1 MLRQEFPGSIRAVSN
16 GGFEFIAAS
25 SVLARDG
32 HVVVVSG
39 LDTKNYLRGNPIILR
54 DHLPSQPVGRCTGL
68 SLDLSKQP
76 NELRGSA
83 EWAPEGVSAVADE
96 TRNLA
101 RAGVL
106 NAISIGFD
114 ILESEPLKSTGGR
127 GLRIKRSELLELSIV
142 ACGADP
148 FAVITQRAYGREN
161 MSKHL
166 IRASEAVDE
175 ARRHHHD
182 LARALEVDDY
192 RRAMRSHREIGRCL
206 RTAQACFR
214 NLADQGMLDDIHNS
228 QLTENSGGMGL
239 GTSGGRSA
247 DYDYRQRQ
255 ARLLELS
262 PGAEPPS
269 AAERAARVR
278 ELAPKPPLWNGG
290 GSRSLVQWASNKRA
304 FIEGDA
310 LARSRRITGHG
321 VYSFAGR
328 QAELARLTRTE

>member
-1 MLRQEFPGSIRAVSN
+1 MLRLEFPSSIRAVSN
-16 GGFEFIAAS
+16 GGFEFVAAS

-39 LDTKNYLRGNPIILR
+39 LGTKNYLHGNPIILR

-83 EWAPEGVSAVADE
+83 QWAPEGVSAVADE
-96 TRNLA
+96 TRELA

-127 GLRIKRSELLELSIV
+127 GIRIKRSELLELSIV
-142 ACGADP
+142 AVGADP
-148 FAVITQRAYGREN
+148 LATITQRAYARGN

-182 LARALEVDDY
+182 LARALDNEDD
-192 RRAMRSHREIGRCL
+192 RGAMRSHRALGRCL

-214 NLADQGMLDDIHNS
+214 NLADEGMLDDIAAS
-228 QLTENSGGMGL
+228 QSLQTSAGITK
-239 GTSGGRSA
+239 GTSDGRSYA
-247 DYDYRQRQ
+247 ARQ
-255 ARLLELS
+255 ADLARLF
-262 PGAEPPS
+262 PS
-269 AAERAARVR
+269 AADRARRVA
-278 ELAPKPPLWNGG
+278 ELAPGPQCGMARRRHWCTGQRLSGNFSK
-290 GSRSLVQWASNKRA
+290 ATHCT
-304 FIEGDA
+304 A
-310 LARSRRITGHG
+310 LR
-321 VYSFAGR
+321 
-328 QAELARLTRTE
+328 

>member
-54 DHLPSQPVGRCTGL
+54 DHLPSQPVGRCDSL
-68 SLDLSKQP
+68 VLDLTKQP

-83 EWAPEGVSAVADE
+83 QWAPEGVSAVADE
-96 TRNLA
+96 TRELA

-114 ILESEPLKSTGGR
+114 ILDAEPLKPTGR

-148 FAVITQRAYGREN
+148 LAVITQRAYARGD

-166 IRASEAVDE
+166 IRASEAVNE

-182 LARALEVDDY
+182 LARALENDDD
-192 RRAMRSHREIGRCL
+192 RGAMRSHREIGRCL

-214 NLADQGMLDDIHNS
+214 KLADEGMLDDIAAS
-228 QLTENSGGMGL
+228 QSLQTSAGVTK
-239 GTSGGRSA
+239 GTSDGRDYAARQAGLRQLFPSA
-247 DYDYRQRQ
+247 DQR
-255 ARLLELS
+255 AFE
-262 PGAEPPS
+262 
-269 AAERAARVR
+269 AAMLMPRAPV
-278 ELAPKPPLWNGG
+278 WNGG
-290 GSRSLVQWASNKRA
+290 GPRSLAHWTAQKKQ
-304 FIEGDA
+304 FLEGDA
-310 LARSRRITGHG
+310 LHRAQVIAIGSR
-321 VYSFAGR
+321 YSRAER
-328 QAELARLTRTE
+328 QAELARLTRGNSR

>member
-114 ILESEPLKSTGGR
+114 IKDSEPLKPSGGR
-127 GLRIKRSELLELSIV
+127 GLRIKKSELLELSIV

-148 FAVITQRAYGREN
+148 LAVITQRAYRSN
-161 MSKHL
+161 AMNKHL
-166 IRASEAVDE
+166 LRLEELVDTA
-175 ARRHHHD
+175 ARVHHD
-182 LARALEVDDY
+182 LGRAIDRGDDLAVD
-192 RRAMRSHREIGRCL
+192 RHHLRLGRCL
-206 RTAQACFR
+206 RDAQKCIR
-214 NLADQGMLDDIHNS
+214 NIHQQAALDDLQANQLAQNS
-228 QLTENSGGMGL
+228 DGMGP
-239 GTSGGRSA
+239 GTSGGGRSA
-247 DYDYRQRQ
+247 GFEYRQRQ
-255 ARLLELS
+255 RRLLELS
-262 PGAEPPS
+262 PGAQPSS
-269 AAERAARVR
+269 AAERAAEVAALLPR
-278 ELAPKPPLWNGG
+278 APMYGG
-290 GSRSLVQWASNKRA
+290 GSVVHWAGAMRQYLQD
-304 FIEGDA
+304 DA
-310 LARSRRITGHG
+310 LYRATRVSRGHPLRRTE
-321 VYSFAGR
+321 R
-328 QAELARLTRTE
+328 QIELARLARGA